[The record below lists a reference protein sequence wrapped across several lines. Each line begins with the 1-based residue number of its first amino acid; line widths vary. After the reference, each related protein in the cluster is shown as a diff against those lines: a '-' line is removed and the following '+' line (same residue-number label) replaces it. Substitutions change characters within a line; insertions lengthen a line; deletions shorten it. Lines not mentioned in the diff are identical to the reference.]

1 MLLQPCKIFAIGDIH
16 GCHSRLINLLD
27 RIPCDKDHDT
37 LVFIGDYINRGPD
50 SRKVLDTLLEV
61 QQTYAHPVFLKG
73 NHEQMILEYA
83 ATGDVETL
91 RILRTMGVEST
102 VASYGATV
110 RQLRDLVFLPPEH
123 RVFLENLQFSYISG
137 KYLFTHADINEEMIA
152 LEKSAD
158 GSLPAEQHTET
169 GLLSS
174 RRLSREYAASAGNL
188 AENLA
193 GYIIVFG
200 HSPFETPLVLH
211 DRICIDT
218 GAVYGNVLTAVEL
231 PDLRFYHA

>member
-1 MLLQPCKIFAIGDIH
+1 MSLQAHKIFAIGDIH
-16 GCHSRLINLLD
+16 GCHSRLVSLLD
-27 RIPCDKDHDT
+27 RIPCDKDHDS

-50 SRKVLDTLLEV
+50 SRKVLDTLLKV
-61 QQTYAHPVFLKG
+61 QETYAHPVFLKG
-73 NHEQMILEYA
+73 NHEQILLEYA

-110 RQLRDLVFLPPEH
+110 RQLRDLTFLPPEH
-123 RVFLENLQFSYISG
+123 LIFLENLQFSYISG

-152 LEKSAD
+152 LEKSD
-158 GSLPAEQHTET
+158 VGISPVEQHKET

-174 RRLSREYAASAGNL
+174 RRLSREHPASTGNP
-188 AENLA
+188 AENFA

>member
-1 MLLQPCKIFAIGDIH
+1 MSLPAHKIFAIGDIH
-16 GCHSRLINLLD
+16 GCHSKLIRLLD
-27 RIPCDKDHDT
+27 CIPLDKDHDT

-50 SRKVLDTLLEV
+50 SREVLDTLLQV
-61 QQTYAHPVFLKG
+61 QATYAHPVFLKG
-73 NHEQMILEYA
+73 NHEQMLLEYA

-102 VASYGATV
+102 VASYGATA
-110 RQLRDLVFLPPEH
+110 RQLRDLAFFPSEH
-123 RVFLENLQFSYISG
+123 RAFLDNLQFSYISG
-137 KYLFTHADINEEMIA
+137 KYLFTHADINKEMITLA
-152 LEKSAD
+152 TSAD
-158 GSLPAEQHTET
+158 VCSPAEQYTET

-174 RRLSREYAASAGNL
+174 RRLSREQSGSSGDF
-188 AENLA
+188 A
-193 GYIIVFG
+193 GYIVVFG

-231 PDLRFYHA
+231 PGLRFYHA